1 LSARSEVSGADEHL
15 SGLLQTDAP
24 INPGNSG
31 GPLVDSDAQV
41 VGMNTAVAQSAGGN
55 APAQDI
61 GFAIAINTIKPL
73 LPGLL
78 TGGTGGTGAANQG
91 GGGTA
96 ANAAYLGVV
105 VENVTA
111 TTARAQGLS
120 TTSGAL
126 VVGLAKGGPA
136 AGAGIRTG
144 DVIVGVDGTA
154 VADVA
159 ALVKNLATHSPG
171 DTVRIGVDRGGR
183 RSTLPVTLTA
193 APG

>member
-1 LSARSEVSGADEHL
+1 
-15 SGLLQTDAP
+15 
-24 INPGNSG
+24 
-31 GPLVDSDAQV
+31 
-41 VGMNTAVAQSAGGN
+41 MNTAVAQSAGGN

-91 GGGTA
+91 GGGTGGIA

-136 AGAGIRTG
+136 ADAGIRTG
-144 DVIVGVDGTA
+144 DVIVAVDGTA

-171 DTVRIGVDRGGR
+171 DTVRIAVDRGGR
-183 RSTLPVTLTA
+183 RSTVPVTLTA